1 MTGKQEKFARL
12 LIEGCGLS
20 DAYRIA
26 YSAEAMSDHAIAVEA
41 GRLAKNPDISL
52 IVEEGRKKAMA
63 DSTWNR
69 SVAVDRL
76 ERVNATAF
84 SAIVDDGSMDRA
96 TVQAFFDSLDR
107 LGDMCAT
114 DVEVRELREE
124 MAAEPDRLRRK
135 RERTRRS
142 FDIEMEL

>member
-12 LIEGCGLS
+12 LIEGYGLS
-20 DAYRIA
+20 DAYRMA
-26 YSAEAMSDHAIAVEA
+26 YSVKSMSDHAIAVEA
-41 GRLAKNPDISL
+41 GRLAKHPDIARL
-52 IVEEGRKKAMA
+52 VEEGRNKAMA
-63 DSTWNR
+63 DSTWSR

-76 ERVNATAF
+76 ERVNTAAF
-84 SAIVDDGSMDRA
+84 SAIVDDGSMDRV

-107 LGDMCAT
+107 LDDMCAT
-114 DVEVRELREE
+114 DVEVRDLREE

-135 RERTRRS
+135 KERTLRS